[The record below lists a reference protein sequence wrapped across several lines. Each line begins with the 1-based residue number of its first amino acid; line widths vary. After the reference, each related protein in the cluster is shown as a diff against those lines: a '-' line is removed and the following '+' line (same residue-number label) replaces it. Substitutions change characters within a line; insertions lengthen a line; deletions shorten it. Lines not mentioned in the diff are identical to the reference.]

1 MSQVH
6 VKRKRADWSD
16 KNLGIFLKV
25 CVEEVRAG
33 NRPHTH
39 FTRTGWANI
48 QAKFN
53 NATKLAY
60 DYKKFKNKWD
70 HLKVDWALW
79 TKLNAIESGLGWDA
93 TKRTVAASD
102 EWWEAKIK
110 ESPEVGKFRDE
121 GLKFFPEMEILFK
134 GVVATGLA
142 AYAPS
147 EDSRDSHGQSIGVEE
162 SFDADIDEAETEEH
176 GIEVEMTAQ
185 PSSSRGNGQRKRGRE
200 GEKKVGDAANLSSQL
215 ERVINSFESS
225 DPGSKNDPA
234 NINACVERLKNLPGL
249 TRGSD
254 LFYTGIS
261 LMDKRENR
269 LIFLS
274 LEEPT
279 LQLGWIKSKHK

>member
-25 CVEEVRAG
+25 RVEEVRAG
-33 NRPHTH
+33 NRPHIH

-79 TKLNAIESGLGWDA
+79 TKLNARESGLGWDA

-110 ESPEVGKFRDE
+110 DSLEVGKFRDE
-121 GLKFFPEMEILFK
+121 AKWKILGSMPSYDLKTQNKI
-134 GVVATGLA
+134 
-142 AYAPS
+142 
-147 EDSRDSHGQSIGVEE
+147 I
-162 SFDADIDEAETEEH
+162 
-176 GIEVEMTAQ
+176 TACMALHNFI
-185 PSSSRGNGQRKRGRE
+185 RRNDRRWRRRK
-200 GEKKVGDAANLSSQL
+200 
-215 ERVINSFESS
+215 
-225 DPGSKNDPA
+225 
-234 NINACVERLKNLPGL
+234 
-249 TRGSD
+249 
-254 LFYTGIS
+254 
-261 LMDKRENR
+261 
-269 LIFLS
+269 
-274 LEEPT
+274 
-279 LQLGWIKSKHK
+279 